1 MQDTRI
7 NQSTLELIQPR
18 LDLEAEFM
26 AMVEEF
32 RANGENRF
40 DSETGLNK
48 NDFPAYVRFL
58 EDGARGIVPEGLVPW
73 SAFWLM
79 GHNNQSVIGV
89 SSLRPRLSPFLEY
102 QGGHIGYAVRPSR
115 RRQGYG
121 TLILQMTLEKAKQL
135 GLERVLVV
143 CHTDNIASVRVIEH
157 NGGQFEN
164 EVTPEGEK
172 PISRYWIDLV

>member
-40 DSETGLNK
+40 DSDYGLNK

-58 EDGARGIVPEGLVPW
+58 EDGARGIVPEGLVQW

-79 GHNNQSVIGV
+79 SHNNQSVIGV
-89 SSLRPRLSPFLEY
+89 SSLRHRLSPFLEY
-102 QGGHIGYAVRPSR
+102 QGG
-115 RRQGYG
+115 
-121 TLILQMTLEKAKQL
+121 
-135 GLERVLVV
+135 
-143 CHTDNIASVRVIEH
+143 
-157 NGGQFEN
+157 
-164 EVTPEGEK
+164 
-172 PISRYWIDLV
+172 